1 MGQKRVK
8 TDDSSSENS
17 PSASTSTANE
27 ETDNRQLNQYF
38 ALS

>member
-8 TDDSSSENS
+8 TDDSSSENL

-27 ETDNRQLNQYF
+27 DTDNRQLSDIS
-38 ALS
+38 A